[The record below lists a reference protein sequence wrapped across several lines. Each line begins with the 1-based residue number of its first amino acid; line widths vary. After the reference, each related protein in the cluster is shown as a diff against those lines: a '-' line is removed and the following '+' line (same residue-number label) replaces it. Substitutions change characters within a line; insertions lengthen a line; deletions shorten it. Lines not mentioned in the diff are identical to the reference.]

1 MSETK
6 NRIRITK
13 QEFEDAI
20 EAIKLQFDR
29 DDSFSDAMSTAFPE
43 VSTGYMM
50 RPNTEAIIQGMINL
64 LSTLT
69 GDSNE
74 WIEWFVYECELGYTD
89 REATMQDG
97 HVIVP
102 RTASDLYDIITY
114 EV

>member
-50 RPNTEAIIQGMINL
+50 RPNTEAIIQGMMGL
-64 LSTLT
+64 LSALI
-69 GDSNE
+69 GDNNG
-74 WIEWFVYECELGYTD
+74 WVEWFVYECDLGSKD
-89 REATMQDG
+89 MEARMQDG